1 MYEEMLKKLASI
13 ERHLIRLN
21 GYLED
26 CPAED
31 IDFTERAIERA
42 AESAERIRFLLAL
55 QDVHKMFT
63 IWWLTK
69 VNHHGIIKVQS
80 KQ

>member
-21 GYLED
+21 DYLED

-31 IDFTERAIERA
+31 IDFAERAIERA
-42 AESAERIRFLLAL
+42 AKSAENIRFLLAL
-55 QDVHKMFT
+55 
-63 IWWLTK
+63 
-69 VNHHGIIKVQS
+69 
-80 KQ
+80 

>member
-1 MYEEMLKKLASI
+1 MLKKLASI

-55 QDVHKMFT
+55 
-63 IWWLTK
+63 
-69 VNHHGIIKVQS
+69 
-80 KQ
+80 

>member
-1 MYEEMLKKLASI
+1 MYEDMLKRLASI

-31 IDFTERAIERA
+31 LDYIERAIERT
-42 AESAERIRFLLAL
+42 AESAENIRFLLAL
-55 QDVHKMFT
+55 
-63 IWWLTK
+63 
-69 VNHHGIIKVQS
+69 
-80 KQ
+80 